1 MLNRRR
7 FLTASAVLPAASLM
21 ALPAFA
27 GKSPVFATGGIAIN
41 GYDPVAYFRVGAPVK
56 GMEAYSS
63 DWEGARLLFSSAENK
78 AMFDADPE
86 AFAPKYGG
94 YCAYAVS
101 KGATAPT
108 DPEAWTVY
116 EDQALSELLDRCA
129 QHLAAGHSRQYRKS
143 GCELARCSGR
153 LGSGPTNPA
162 PMVQD

>member
-27 GKSPVFATGGIAIN
+27 GKSPVFASGGIAIN
-41 GYDPVAYFRVGAPVK
+41 GYDPVAYFREGAPVK

-116 EDQALSELLDRCA
+116 EDRLYLNFSTDVRSIWQQDIPGNIAKADANWPGVLDA
-129 QHLAAGHSRQYRKS
+129 
-143 GCELARCSGR
+143 
-153 LGSGPTNPA
+153 
-162 PMVQD
+162 